1 VLTTAEHANDALSTY
16 TYDAENGVATR
27 DGELSGGFAGAD
39 EVEGAG
45 HRRGLGM
52 GADGAPMFEKLLYAL
67 TCARL
72 LQNRSLALFGSQ
84 WAFPTLMFDELDI
97 CPRFPAAFDGAL
109 PTARRSTKQRLRW
122 RGISSSATRPRFHPN
137 RAARRSPPFCKVWST
152 PKPMDAAALVTTAIR
167 SWKGGELMPLLHEG
181 SVETLR
187 DHKSTQQTLLPCEC
201 GTMSH
206 PLPSCFPLRQDSAPA
221 RCFHT

>member
-122 RGISSSATRPRFHPN
+122 RGISSSATRPAFIPIEQRDGRPPSAKSGPHQNQWMPPLSL
-137 RAARRSPPFCKVWST
+137 RLRSGLGKGRTYATTPRGKRRNTS
-152 PKPMDAAALVTTAIR
+152 
-167 SWKGGELMPLLHEG
+167 G
-181 SVETLR
+181 S
-187 DHKSTQQTLLPCEC
+187 
-201 GTMSH
+201 
-206 PLPSCFPLRQDSAPA
+206 
-221 RCFHT
+221 